1 MTVWLPEAG
10 RGAGCRSVRTFHED
24 GATPDPL
31 KCIFVFGSNLAG
43 RHGAGAAREA
53 RLRYGAVYGMGKGQ
67 FNRSYAL
74 PTKDENLKSLPIAAI
89 RREVADFIEHAKHM
103 DQELFVVT
111 RVGCG
116 LAGYADAEIAPMFR
130 HAPANCS
137 FAEQWRRYLDSE
149 APWEAHRQES
159 EGASMRKVHSC
170 QSCGFVSTIG
180 EEFGRVQGVKVC
192 LDCKDDYGKDANV
205 TRWVDEKVAAAAKA
219 AVATAKQQ

>member
-1 MTVWLPEAG
+1 MNVWLPETEQ
-10 RGAGCRSVRTFHED
+10 RPRCRSVWAFHED

-31 KCIFVFGSNLAG
+31 QCIFVFGSNLAG

-149 APWEAHRQES
+149 APWEAHQQES

-219 AVATAKQQ
+219 AAATSKQQ